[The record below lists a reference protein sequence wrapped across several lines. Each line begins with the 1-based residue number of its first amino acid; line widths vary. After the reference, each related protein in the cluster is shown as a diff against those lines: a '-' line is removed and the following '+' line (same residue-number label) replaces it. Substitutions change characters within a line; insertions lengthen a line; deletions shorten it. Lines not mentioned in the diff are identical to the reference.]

1 VITVAKRISQES
13 TLRIGC
19 RLHGTPEGQ
28 RCGDCQRQRELFSRA
43 EAAQQTRNRRWS

>member
-1 VITVAKRISQES
+1 VIAVAKSISQES
-13 TLRIGC
+13 KPRIGC

-28 RCGDCQRQRELFSRA
+28 RCDGCQRQRELFSRA